1 MDKTLIEKLTELEAS
16 LKELEQDLS
25 KVDISKD
32 PQGYAEMAKRH
43 SDLTQVVDLFNQW
56 KTLNSDITDAQELLT
71 EETDQNT
78 KKEYELIISD
88 SKAQVEVLTS
98 KIKLA
103 LLPKDPSDEKDVLV
117 EIRPGA
123 GGEEASIWVGD
134 LYKMYN
140 RYAERNS
147 WKVEKIELIDSD
159 MGGYSK
165 ILFASDL
172 LNMYQRYA
180 DLNSWKFDVLSISET
195 GLKGVKEA
203 ICNISGLNVFS
214 KLKFES
220 GVHRVQRVP
229 TTESSGRVHT
239 SAATVAVLPEA
250 EEVDLNIDQND
261 LKVDVYRSS
270 GPGGQSVNT
279 TDSAVRITHI
289 PTGLVVSCQDEKSQ
303 LKNKNQ
309 AMRILRARLLK
320 AKQDE
325 AAAER
330 AKDRK
335 EQVGS
340 GERSD
345 KIRTYN
351 YKDNRVSDHRINLTV
366 KKLDQVLDGDL
377 DDFVD
382 ALVADHETTRLA
394 NLEE

>member
-1 MDKTLIEKLTELEAS
+1 
-16 LKELEQDLS
+16 
-25 KVDISKD
+25 
-32 PQGYAEMAKRH
+32 
-43 SDLTQVVDLFNQW
+43 
-56 KTLNSDITDAQELLT
+56 
-71 EETDQNT
+71 
-78 KKEYELIISD
+78 
-88 SKAQVEVLTS
+88 
-98 KIKLA
+98 
-103 LLPKDPSDEKDVLV
+103 
-117 EIRPGA
+117 
-123 GGEEASIWVGD
+123 
-134 LYKMYN
+134 MYN

-165 ILFASDL
+165 IIFAIKS
-172 LNMYQRYA
+172 
-180 DLNSWKFDVLSISET
+180 
-195 GLKGVKEA
+195 KGVY
-203 ICNISGLNVFS
+203 S
-214 KLKFES
+214 KLKFEA
-220 GVHRVQRVP
+220 GAHRVQRIP
-229 TTESSGRVHT
+229 KTESQGRVHT
-239 SAATVAVLPEA
+239 SIATVAVLPEA

-351 YKDNRVSDHRINLTV
+351 YKDNRVSDHRINHTV
-366 KKLDQVLDGDL
+366 KKIDQVLDGDL